1 MSNNSEFL
9 KKYKRCLY
17 EYVNA
22 AGSYDV
28 SEEGEEEMGGAPMD
42 GGPAMGGEQGPND
55 DMGGMGGGP
64 TMGGSDPTMGGGDPA
79 MDGEDP
85 NDGMEGMGGDPS
97 MSGGQG
103 PEGFNPQGGD
113 PNDGM
118 EGMGS
123 DPAMSSNPAMGGET
137 MQSDDEVID
146 VDDLTKSQEQAEK
159 KIDKMND
166 KFEKLMG
173 AVEALIAQ
181 NKKMERREAEAKA
194 EFQAELEKRIP
205 TPQQRMTMRST
216 KSLPYSMSPN
226 EYMNNY
232 APENYS
238 DADDNNGADDAQ
250 YQITKDDI
258 DRFTDYNSIAR
269 DLDIEHQGLHDILGF

>member
-28 SEEGEEEMGGAPMD
+28 SEEGEEEMGND
-42 GGPAMGGEQGPND
+42 PAMGGGDPS
-55 DMGGMGGGP
+55 MGGG
-64 TMGGSDPTMGGGDPA
+64 DPSMGGGDPA
-79 MDGEDP
+79 MGGGGP
-85 NDGMEGMGGDPS
+85 SMGGGDPS
-97 MSGGQG
+97 MGGGDPSMGGGDPSMGGGDPSMGGGQS

-113 PNDGM
+113 PNAGM
-118 EGMGS
+118 EGMGG
-123 DPAMSSNPAMGGET
+123 DTGMTGGET

-173 AVEALIAQ
+173 AVETLIAQ
-181 NKKMERREAEAKA
+181 NKEMERREAEAKA
-194 EFQAELEKRIP
+194 EFQAELDKRIP

-216 KSLPYSMSPN
+216 KSSPYSMSPN

-269 DLDIEHQGLHDILGF
+269 DLDIEHQGLRDILGF

>member
-42 GGPAMGGEQGPND
+42 GDPSMGGD
-55 DMGGMGGGP
+55 SSMGGG
-64 TMGGSDPTMGGGDPA
+64 
-79 MDGEDP
+79 DP
-85 NDGMEGMGGDPS
+85 NDGMEGMGGDSS
-97 MSGGQG
+97 M
-103 PEGFNPQGGD
+103 GGD
-113 PNDGM
+113 PSMGGEDPNAGM
-118 EGMGS
+118 EGMGG
-123 DPAMSSNPAMGGET
+123 DPSMGGGET

-173 AVEALIAQ
+173 AVETLIAQ
-181 NKKMERREAEAKA
+181 NKEMERREAEAKA
-194 EFQAELEKRIP
+194 EFQAELDKRIP

-216 KSLPYSMSPN
+216 KSSPYSMSPN

-258 DRFTDYNSIAR
+258 DRFTDYNSIAK
-269 DLDIEHQGLHDILGF
+269 DLDIEHQGLRDILGF

>member
-42 GGPAMGGEQGPND
+42 GDPA
-55 DMGGMGGGP
+55 
-64 TMGGSDPTMGGGDPA
+64 MGGGDPNA
-79 MDGEDP
+79 
-85 NDGMEGMGGDPS
+85 GMEGMGGDS
-97 MSGGQG
+97 AM
-103 PEGFNPQGGD
+103 GGD
-113 PNDGM
+113 PGM
-118 EGMGS
+118 
-123 DPAMSSNPAMGGET
+123 AGGET

-173 AVEALIAQ
+173 AVETLIAQ
-181 NKKMERREAEAKA
+181 NKEMERREAEAKA
-194 EFQAELEKRIP
+194 EFQAELDKRIP

-216 KSLPYSMSPN
+216 KSSPYSMSPN

-258 DRFTDYNSIAR
+258 DRFTDYNSIAK
-269 DLDIEHQGLHDILGF
+269 DLDIEHQGLRDILGF

>member
-28 SEEGEEEMGGAPMD
+28 SEEGEEEMG
-42 GGPAMGGEQGPND
+42 ND
-55 DMGGMGGGP
+55 PSMGGGDP
-64 TMGGSDPTMGGGDPA
+64 SMGGSDPSMGGGDPA
-79 MDGEDP
+79 MGGGDP
-85 NDGMEGMGGDPS
+85 AMGGGDPS
-97 MSGGQG
+97 MGGGDPSMGGCDPSMGGGQS

-113 PNDGM
+113 PNAGM
-118 EGMGS
+118 EGMGG
-123 DPAMSSNPAMGGET
+123 DPGMAGGET

-173 AVEALIAQ
+173 AVETLIAQ
-181 NKKMERREAEAKA
+181 NKEMERREAEAKA
-194 EFQAELEKRIP
+194 EFQAELDKRIP
-205 TPQQRMTMRST
+205 TPKQRMTMRST
-216 KSLPYSMSPN
+216 KSSPYSMSPN

-269 DLDIEHQGLHDILGF
+269 DLDIEHQGLRDILGF

>member
-42 GGPAMGGEQGPND
+42 GDPAMGGETPN
-55 DMGGMGGGP
+55 
-64 TMGGSDPTMGGGDPA
+64 A
-79 MDGEDP
+79 
-85 NDGMEGMGGDPS
+85 GMEGMGGDPA
-97 MSGGQG
+97 M
-103 PEGFNPQGGD
+103 NGD
-113 PNDGM
+113 PGM
-118 EGMGS
+118 
-123 DPAMSSNPAMGGET
+123 MGGET

-181 NKKMERREAEAKA
+181 NKEMERREAEAKA

-216 KSLPYSMSPN
+216 KSSPYSMSPN

-258 DRFTDYNSIAR
+258 DRFTDYNSIAK
-269 DLDIEHQGLHDILGF
+269 DLDIEHQGLRDILGF

>member
-28 SEEGEEEMGGAPMD
+28 SEEGEEEMGND
-42 GGPAMGGEQGPND
+42 PA
-55 DMGGMGGGP
+55 
-64 TMGGSDPTMGGGDPA
+64 MGGGDPA
-79 MDGEDP
+79 MG
-85 NDGMEGMGGDPS
+85 GGDPS
-97 MSGGQG
+97 MGGGQS

-113 PNDGM
+113 PNAGM
-118 EGMGS
+118 EGMGGDTGMGS
-123 DPAMSSNPAMGGET
+123 DPGMAGGET

-173 AVEALIAQ
+173 AVETLIAQ
-181 NKKMERREAEAKA
+181 NKEMERREAEAKA
-194 EFQAELEKRIP
+194 EFQAELDKRIP

-216 KSLPYSMSPN
+216 KSSPYSMSPN

-269 DLDIEHQGLHDILGF
+269 DLDIEHQGLRDILGF

>member
-42 GGPAMGGEQGPND
+42 GDPAMGGGGPN
-55 DMGGMGGGP
+55 
-64 TMGGSDPTMGGGDPA
+64 A
-79 MDGEDP
+79 
-85 NDGMEGMGGDPS
+85 GMEGMGGDPA
-97 MSGGQG
+97 M
-103 PEGFNPQGGD
+103 GGD
-113 PNDGM
+113 PGM
-118 EGMGS
+118 
-123 DPAMSSNPAMGGET
+123 DGGET

-173 AVEALIAQ
+173 AVETLIAQ
-181 NKKMERREAEAKA
+181 NKEMERREAEAKA
-194 EFQAELEKRIP
+194 EFQAELDKRIP

-216 KSLPYSMSPN
+216 KSSPYSMSPN

-258 DRFTDYNSIAR
+258 DRFTDYNSIAK
-269 DLDIEHQGLHDILGF
+269 DLDIEHQGLRDILGF

>member
-28 SEEGEEEMGGAPMD
+28 SEEGEEEMGGAPM
-42 GGPAMGGEQGPND
+42 GGDPAMGGE
-55 DMGGMGGGP
+55 
-64 TMGGSDPTMGGGDPA
+64 
-79 MDGEDP
+79 DP
-85 NDGMEGMGGDPS
+85 NTGMEGMGGDPAMGGDPTMGS
-97 MSGGQG
+97 DPTMGGEDPNAGMEGMGGDSDLGGGQG
-103 PEGFNPQGGD
+103 PEGFHPQGGD
-113 PNDGM
+113 PNAGM
-118 EGMGS
+118 EGMGG
-123 DPAMSSNPAMGGET
+123 DPAMGGDPGMANGET

-166 KFEKLMG
+166 KCEELMG
-173 AVEALIAQ
+173 GVETLIAQ
-181 NKKMERREAEAKA
+181 NKEMERREAEAKA

-205 TPQQRMTMRST
+205 TPKQRMTMRST

>member
-42 GGPAMGGEQGPND
+42 GDPAMGGE
-55 DMGGMGGGP
+55 
-64 TMGGSDPTMGGGDPA
+64 
-79 MDGEDP
+79 DP
-85 NDGMEGMGGDPS
+85 NAGMEGMGGDPS
-97 MSGGQG
+97 MGGGDPSMGGGDPSMGGGDPSMGGGQS

-113 PNDGM
+113 PNAGM
-118 EGMGS
+118 EGMGG
-123 DPAMSSNPAMGGET
+123 DPGMDGGET

-173 AVEALIAQ
+173 AVETLIAQ
-181 NKKMERREAEAKA
+181 NKEMERREAEAKA
-194 EFQAELEKRIP
+194 EFQAELDKRIP
-205 TPQQRMTMRST
+205 TPQQRMSMRST

-258 DRFTDYNSIAR
+258 DRFTDYNSIAK
-269 DLDIEHQGLHDILGF
+269 DLDIEHQGLRDILGF

>member
-28 SEEGEEEMGGAPMD
+28 SEEGEEEMGGAPT
-42 GGPAMGGEQGPND
+42 GGDPAMGGEDSN
-55 DMGGMGGGP
+55 
-64 TMGGSDPTMGGGDPA
+64 T
-79 MDGEDP
+79 
-85 NDGMEGMGGDPS
+85 GMEGMGGDPAMGGDPTMGS
-97 MSGGQG
+97 DPTMGGEDPNAGMEGMGGDSDMGGGQG
-103 PEGFNPQGGD
+103 PEGFDPQGGD
-113 PNDGM
+113 PNAGM
-118 EGMGS
+118 EGMGG
-123 DPAMSSNPAMGGET
+123 DPAMSSDPTMSGET

-173 AVEALIAQ
+173 AVETLIAQ
-181 NKKMERREAEAKA
+181 NKEMERREAEAKA
-194 EFQAELEKRIP
+194 EFQAELDKRIP
-205 TPQQRMTMRST
+205 TPKQRMTMRST